1 MRPNRYIPVNLVVVW
16 GLSALVFLIGVGLIF
31 GFFYAF
37 VRAPKVTSVEQLEED
52 VITEDIRGGRIVEL
66 YTPHDRSPREYL
78 MVTDDGMAARGIP
91 YTYYDHETRLPPA
104 DWEAVNALR
113 EAWCQSPPQFQDLQ
127 PGTPRYSVNLRCSWA
142 SIDTQFVRV
151 PVDQLPPALAR
162 LLATVPPPEYR

>member
-1 MRPNRYIPVNLVVVW
+1 MRSNRYIPVNLVVVW

-31 GFFYAF
+31 GFFAAF

-66 YTPHDRSPREYL
+66 YTPHDRSPREFL
-78 MVTDDGMAARGIP
+78 MVTDDGMASRGIP
-91 YTYYDHETRLPPA
+91 YTNRRETRLPPE

-113 EAWCQSPPQFQDLQ
+113 EAWCQSPPQFRDLQ
-127 PGTPRYSVNLRCSWA
+127 PSTPRYSVNLRCSWA

>member
-1 MRPNRYIPVNLVVVW
+1 MRPKRYIPVNLVVVW

-37 VRAPKVTSVEQLEED
+37 VRAPKVTSVEQLAED
-52 VITEDIRGGRIVEL
+52 VVIGDMRGGRIVQF
-66 YTPHDRSPREYL
+66 YTPHDRSPRESL
-78 MVTDDGMAARGIP
+78 VIRDDGMASRGIP
-91 YTYYDHETRLPPA
+91 FTYHRETRLPPA